1 MSETRSD
8 RSPALLPAEGFQTMS
23 VTVTGAAGALG
34 RATVAAYL
42 AAGARRVA
50 ALDRDTDALAHAFGG
65 DDRVAAVACDLTD
78 DAAAR
83 EGFARAAALAGPPD
97 AVAAIAGGFAM
108 GPAVHETE
116 EDLWERMQALNV
128 TTLRHTLT
136 AVVPGMVERG
146 RGAIVTVGAAGAVK
160 GQAGMG
166 AYIAAKSTV
175 MRLTEAASAELRSK
189 GVNVNA
195 VLPSIIDTPAN
206 RQAMPNADPA
216 KWVTPQDLAA
226 VILFLT
232 SPAARAIHGAL
243 VPVVGLS

>member
-1 MSETRSD
+1 MPEPLSDHRPAIAWDFRS
-8 RSPALLPAEGFQTMS
+8 AS
-23 VTVTGAAGALG
+23 VAVTGAAGALG

-50 ALDRDTDALAHAFGG
+50 ALDLDADALAEAFG
-65 DDRVAAVACDLTD
+65 DDERVAAVACDLTD
-78 DAAAR
+78 AASAR
-83 EGFARAAALAGPPD
+83 DGFARAAALAGPPD

-116 EDLWERMQALNV
+116 AALWDRMQALNV
-128 TTLRHTLT
+128 TTLRLTLA

-146 RGAIVTVGAAGAVK
+146 HGAIVTIGAAGALR

-166 AYIAAKSTV
+166 AYTAAKSTV
-175 MRLTEAASAELRSK
+175 MRLTEAASAELRGK

-206 RQAMPNADPA
+206 RQAMPKADPA
-216 KWVTPQDLAA
+216 KWVAPEDLAA
-226 VILFLT
+226 TILFLT

-243 VPVVGLS
+243 LPVVGLS